1 MKRRAGLTVSLAAGL
16 AIATAIAPSRAAIDP
31 LIFEDVKPLSTDTL
45 SAMRGGLRINGLD
58 LRIGFDLK
66 TMIDGMVSVRTEFTV
81 NDASGFGHLS
91 SRVFHHTS
99 SHQTQQANASQP
111 VANVDLASATTITIG
126 DQPPTTT
133 PIESVQVP
141 VGTPVVVQ
149 TTVDDPAPT
158 EVVHELF
165 PGIVTRT
172 TNEASG
178 RTIAQTADVNIEVQ
192 NFTELHHTAK
202 VQANTARVSRQI
214 DQAIIGS
221 LSR

>member
-16 AIATAIAPSRAAIDP
+16 AIATAIAPSRASIDP
-31 LIFEDVKPLSTDTL
+31 LIFEDVKPLSTETL

-66 TMIDGMVSVRTEFTV
+66 TIIDGMVSVRTEFTV

-91 SRVFHHTS
+91 SRVFHTS
-99 SHQTQQANASQP
+99 SHQTRQAVQP
-111 VANVDLASATTITIG
+111 VASVDLASTTMITIG
-126 DQPPTTT
+126 DQPPTVA

-149 TTVDDPAPT
+149 TTVDDPVLT

-165 PGIVTRT
+165 PGIVART
-172 TNEASG
+172 TNKASG
-178 RTIAQTADVNIEVQ
+178 RTIAQTANVNIEVQ
-192 NFTELHHTAK
+192 NFAELHHSAT
-202 VQANTARVSRQI
+202 VQAGTARIARQI